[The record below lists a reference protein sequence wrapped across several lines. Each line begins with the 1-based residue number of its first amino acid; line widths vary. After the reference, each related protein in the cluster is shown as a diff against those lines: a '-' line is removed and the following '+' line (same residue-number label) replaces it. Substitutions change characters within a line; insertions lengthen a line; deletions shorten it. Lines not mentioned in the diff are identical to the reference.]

1 MFQSKL
7 ASLFADPYGAPTL
20 VRRLLTEQGL
30 RHWRQYA
37 LSFTLMG
44 VAAGCTAVSAYLIGQ
59 LVNQAYVQRDFLGIV
74 GLGLFTVVLFALKG
88 ISSYGNAL
96 ILSRIGNRI
105 VAENQRKVF
114 NKLLNESLGSI
125 TARHSSEFIARMS
138 TGAGS
143 ASATLNMLITAA
155 GRDFLSLVG
164 LTAVMVFQDP
174 ILSLASLIVVPPAML
189 VLRKLIRRIHTVA
202 KSRYTGGAQML
213 EAMQEAIHGVRVVK
227 AFTLEETM
235 LQRLDRSVDLVERE
249 SNRMARVSNRATPL
263 METLGGI
270 AVALAVIYSGY
281 RVIKTGANPG
291 EFFAFIAA
299 FLLAYEPAKRL
310 ARLNIDLHANLFGL
324 KILYE
329 LIDGVP
335 SEPIEDGKP
344 PLQLTRGRI
353 EFANVRFA
361 YRTDEPVI
369 RGMSFVAEPGKITAL
384 VGPSGGG
391 KSTVLALLLRF
402 YEPQSG
408 SLLIDGQD
416 ILVVSRRSLRRQ
428 IGYVG
433 QDVHLFGASVRE
445 NIVFGR
451 LGASEEAIIAAA
463 RAANAHDFIM
473 NFPRGYDTPV
483 GERGLQLSGG
493 QRQRIA
499 IARALIKD
507 APIILLD
514 EATASLDSE
523 SERQVQDAMSRLCEG
538 RTTLVIAHRLAT
550 ITHADRILV
559 VEDGTIV
566 ESGRHEELLRK
577 GGRYASFYQLQLRDQ
592 APAYERSR
600 RRRKPDHPAVRS
612 PSGSEVDERAEAL
625 CDRSSAAAGHRGRGV
640 GPAVSGPAR
649 LVRGTQ
655 LCRAHPGNGPG

>member
-1 MFQSKL
+1 MFKSKL
-7 ASLFADPYGAPTL
+7 ASRFADPYGTPAL
-20 VRRLLTEQGL
+20 LRRLFTEQG
-30 RHWRQYA
+30 RQHWRQYA
-37 LSFTLMG
+37 VSFLLMG
-44 VAAGCTAVSAYLIGQ
+44 IAAGCTAFSAYLIGQ
-59 LVNQAYVQRDFLGIV
+59 LVNRAYVQRDFFGIVALGI
-74 GLGLFTVVLFALKG
+74 FTVVLFALKG

-96 ILSRIGNRI
+96 VLSRIANRI

-125 TARHSSEFIARMS
+125 TARHSSEYIARIQ
-138 TGAGS
+138 TGASS
-143 ASATLNMLITAA
+143 ASAILNMLIMAA

-174 ILSLASLIVVPPAML
+174 VLSLASFVVAPPAML

-202 KSRYTGGAQML
+202 KSRYTGGKQML
-213 EAMQEAIHGVRVVK
+213 EAMQEAIHGVRIVK
-227 AFTLEETM
+227 AFTLEEAM
-235 LQRLDRSVDLVERE
+235 LQRLDRTVEVVERE
-249 SNRMARVSNRATPL
+249 SNRMARVSNRTTPV

-270 AVALAVIYSGY
+270 AIALAVIYSGY

-310 ARLNIDLHANLFGL
+310 ARLNLDLHTNLFGL

-361 YRTDEPVI
+361 YRPGEPVI

-391 KSTVLALLLRF
+391 KSTMLALLLRF

-408 SLLIDGQD
+408 TIVVDDRD
-416 ILVVSRRSLRRQ
+416 ILTVSRRSLRRQ

-445 NIVFGR
+445 NIAFGR
-451 LGASEEAIIAAA
+451 PGASEEAIIAAA

-473 NFPRGYDTPV
+473 NFPQSYDTQV

-493 QRQRIA
+493 QRQRVA

-507 APIILLD
+507 APVILLD

-523 SERQVQDAMSRLCEG
+523 SERLVQDAMSRLCEG

-559 VEDGTIV
+559 VEDGMIV

-577 GGRYASFYQLQLRDQ
+577 GGRYASFYRLQLRDQ
-592 APAYERSR
+592 TPVYE
-600 RRRKPDHPAVRS
+600 PI
-612 PSGSEVDERAEAL
+612 
-625 CDRSSAAAGHRGRGV
+625 AAA
-640 GPAVSGPAR
+640 AQA
-649 LVRGTQ
+649 
-655 LCRAHPGNGPG
+655 

>member
-1 MFQSKL
+1 
-7 ASLFADPYGAPTL
+7 
-20 VRRLLTEQGL
+20 
-30 RHWRQYA
+30 
-37 LSFTLMG
+37 
-44 VAAGCTAVSAYLIGQ
+44 
-59 LVNQAYVQRDFLGIV
+59 
-74 GLGLFTVVLFALKG
+74 
-88 ISSYGNAL
+88 
-96 ILSRIGNRI
+96 
-105 VAENQRKVF
+105 
-114 NKLLNESLGSI
+114 
-125 TARHSSEFIARMS
+125 MS

-143 ASATLNMLITAA
+143 ASAILNMLITAA

-202 KSRYTGGAQML
+202 KRSRYTGGAQML
-213 EAMQEAIHGVRVVK
+213 EAMQEAIHGVRIVK

-235 LQRLDRSVDLVERE
+235 LQRLDRSVDVVERE

-329 LIDGVP
+329 QIDGVP

-344 PLQLTRGRI
+344 PLQLTRGWI
-353 EFANVRFA
+353 EFGNVRFA
-361 YRTDEPVI
+361 YRPDEPVI
-369 RGMSFVAEPGKITAL
+369 RGMSFGAEPGKITAL

-408 SLLIDGQD
+408 TILIDGQD
-416 ILVVSRRSLRRQ
+416 ILAVSRGSLRGQ

-445 NIVFGR
+445 NIAFGR

-473 NFPRGYDTPV
+473 NFPRGYDMPV

-523 SERQVQDAMSRLCEG
+523 SERQVQDAMGHLCQG

-559 VEDGTIV
+559 VEDGLIV

-577 GGRYASFYQLQLRDQ
+577 GGRYASFYRLQLRDQ
-592 APAYERSR
+592 APTHE
-600 RRRKPDHPAVRS
+600 PI
-612 PSGSEVDERAEAL
+612 
-625 CDRSSAAAGHRGRGV
+625 AAA
-640 GPAVSGPAR
+640 AQA
-649 LVRGTQ
+649 
-655 LCRAHPGNGPG
+655 